1 MIRSRKQADIANLV
15 DLVTPMTDYDKLVLK
30 KVYGLDPPPREPVTR
45 QPYDSLTVKL
55 KRQERL

>member
-1 MIRSRKQADIANLV
+1 MIKSKRQLDIRNLC
-15 DLVTPMTDYDKLVLK
+15 DLDTPMTDYDKLVLLN
-30 KVYGLDPPPREPVTR
+30 VYGLAPERKSVTR